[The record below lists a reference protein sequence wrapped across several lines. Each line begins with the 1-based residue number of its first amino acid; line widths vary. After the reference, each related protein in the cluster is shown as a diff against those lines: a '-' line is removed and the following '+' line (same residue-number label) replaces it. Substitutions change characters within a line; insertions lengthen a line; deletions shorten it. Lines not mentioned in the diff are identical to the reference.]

1 MICMAREEYIEKLK
15 KYKRDNSKA
24 YGIVNIGIFG
34 SVARG
39 EEKEESDVDV
49 CVEMSKPDLFYM
61 VHIKEDLQELF
72 GRSVDVVRMRQIMNA
87 LLRKNIERDMI
98 YA

>member
-1 MICMAREEYIEKLK
+1 MAREEYVEILRRYKNSNATKYGIEK
-15 KYKRDNSKA
+15 
-24 YGIVNIGIFG
+24 IGIFG

-39 EEKEESDVDV
+39 EEKSESDVDV
-49 CVEMSKPDLFYM
+49 CVELSKPDLFYM

-72 GRSVDVVRMRQIMNA
+72 GKPVDVVRMRPRMNSV
-87 LLRKNIERDMI
+87 LRRNIERDTV

>member
-1 MICMAREEYIEKLK
+1 MAREEYIEKLK

-72 GRSVDVVRMRQIMNA
+72 GRSVDVVRMRPSMNA

>member
-72 GRSVDVVRMRQIMNA
+72 GRSVDVVRMRPSMNA

>member
-72 GRSVDVVRMRQIMNA
+72 GRSVDVVRMRTSMNA